1 MRRLWGQI
9 TEGAEREMS
18 VVRAQADVWKEKS
31 KTTTTTMTPPHYAI
45 GCTPIFDPLDRS
57 KILAV
62 SLQMPSGFGRFFF
75 ADGTEKDWPL
85 GKGIEENTPDELAEA
100 QFAASMPMPGWR
112 M

>member
-1 MRRLWGQI
+1 MPALR
-9 TEGAEREMS
+9 T
-18 VVRAQADVWKEKS
+18 QADIRTEKS
-31 KTTTTTMTPPHYAI
+31 ETTTTTTTMTPPQYAI